1 MRGSEDVSSGTVL
14 RRLIQERLRYG
25 GPNENMNLLAI
36 QHQATGSAGPA
47 NGAATTA
54 SSTENLAQEDPQ
66 MVNQSARQE
75 PQGQEHQ
82 VDNAA
87 MEKTLRAAQPQQNN
101 EELPTYEE
109 AKAQSQFFRGH
120 QPGPVS
126 PGFLVAEAVAN
137 HKSKTEGRPTV
148 SRANSGQAHQDE
160 ALKELKQGHVRSMSE
175 RIMLSLER
183 NGAKQ
188 NPPTSGS
195 VRGLKSS
202 SPSPSPSS
210 GKGAELRGPPPDYP
224 YKVKQAAAPVNKTPD
239 REHFYREQQQQHTAA
254 VQEAARTYQVPT
266 LTRSEASALRYQTPP
281 DYSGSSR
288 QCQALPYS
296 SAPQRH
302 HSPMS
307 SQASSASGSFHAAPA
322 AVSSYPVASPSPS
335 PQPPPDAFSHVDH
348 AQQIVELLTQENSAL
363 RLHLQT
369 CCQKADKLQKFE
381 AEIEKISDAYESLV
395 KSSAKRETLDKAMK
409 TKLEGE
415 IRRLHDF
422 NRDLRDRLET
432 ANRQL
437 ANRDYNGH
445 EDSSEEGHFSP
456 KNKEHL
462 REKERLERESSAL
475 RTTNEDQRR
484 HIDILEQ
491 ALNNAQAKVVKLEEE
506 LRMKQV
512 YVEEVEKLQ
521 QALTQLQA
529 AGEKREQLERR
540 LRTRLETELKSLR
553 AQQRQTNY
561 QSSNMPEHNTPVL
574 MDLLRKKEETIL
586 GLEAD
591 VTKWEQKYLEESAMR
606 HFAMDAAAT
615 AAAQRDTTIISHS
628 RNGSHNDSSLEV
640 RSWHDEEEILQA
652 NRRFH
657 DMEHT
662 IKNLHAKI
670 IEQDAMIKVLH
681 QRSRKDQGKND
692 GSSLRPARSVPSI
705 AGIAAAV
712 PAASGSHSRQTSVS
726 SNQAPEDKKEEK
738 PRKGSAGLFQGRE
751 HHESPSPS
759 LILPPPSFLL
769 PPPAPTPPVTASHA
783 KTGSKDNSTQT
794 DKNPELFWPNSAS
807 FPGRGRVNMT
817 PSSSPLLRH
826 TANKGCDKLDN
837 SPILGKTLDLKCR
850 IGNTATK
857 TEFPEPDNTMEV
869 LI

>member
-1 MRGSEDVSSGTVL
+1 MRGSEDVATGTVL
-14 RRLIQERLRYG
+14 HRLIQERLRYG
-25 GPNENMNLLAI
+25 NRNENMNLLAI
-36 QHQATGSAGPA
+36 QHQATGSAGPT
-47 NGAATTA
+47 NVIATTV
-54 SSTENLAQEDPQ
+54 SSTENLIQEDPQ
-66 MVNQSARQE
+66 MVSQSARQE

-82 VDNAA
+82 VDNTV
-87 MEKTLRAAQPQQNN
+87 MEKTLRTAQPQQNN

-109 AKAQSQFFRGH
+109 AKAQSQFFRGQ
-120 QPGPVS
+120 QPAPVS
-126 PGFLVAEAVAN
+126 PGFYVAEVVAI

-148 SRANSGQAHQDE
+148 SRANSGQGHQDE

-188 NPPTSGS
+188 HPSNSGS
-195 VRGLKSS
+195 IRGLKNA
-202 SPSPSPSS
+202 SPSPPQPS
-210 GKGAELRGPPPDYP
+210 GKATEQRGPPPDYP
-224 YKVKQAAAPVNKTPD
+224 YKLKQVATPVNNLQD
-239 REHFYREQQQQHTAA
+239 QGDLYNEQQPSVA
-254 VQEAARTYQVPT
+254 VQEPIKSYSVPQS
-266 LTRSEASALRYQTPP
+266 TRSEASTVRYQPP
-281 DYSGSSR
+281 PEYNGTSR
-288 QCQALPYS
+288 QCQQLPFPS
-296 SAPQRH
+296 VPLRH

-307 SQASSASGSFHAAPA
+307 SQASSISGSLHGTPLLPMGMTFHP
-322 AVSSYPVASPSPS
+322 SPSPS
-335 PQPPPDAFSHVDH
+335 PSQQLAPEALSFVER
-348 AQQIVELLTQENSAL
+348 AQHMVEILTEENGAL
-363 RLHLQT
+363 RQHLQM
-369 CCQKADKLQKFE
+369 CYEKADKLQKFE
-381 AEIEKISDAYESLV
+381 NEIAKISEAYESLV
-395 KSSAKRETLDKAMK
+395 KSSTKRETLDKAMK
-409 TKLEGE
+409 NKLEGE

-437 ANRDYNGH
+437 ASREYSGQEDTSEDGH
-445 EDSSEEGHFSP
+445 YAS

-462 REKERLERESSAL
+462 REKERLERELAAL

-484 HIDILEQ
+484 HMEILDQ

-540 LRTRLETELKSLR
+540 LRMRLESELKSLR
-553 AQQRQTNY
+553 AQQRQTNC
-561 QSSNMPEHNTPVL
+561 QASNLMENNTPAL

-586 GLEAD
+586 ALEAD
-591 VTKWEQKYLEESAMR
+591 MTKWEQKYLEESAMR

-628 RNGSHNDSSLEV
+628 RNGSHNDNSLDI
-640 RSWHDEEEILQA
+640 RSWHDEEEIMEA
-652 NRRFH
+652 NRKFH

-681 QRSRKDQGKND
+681 QRSRKDTGKTD

-705 AGIAAAV
+705 AAAALA
-712 PAASGSHSRQTSVS
+712 PAPSASHSRQTSLSS
-726 SNQAPEDKKEEK
+726 SNQATEEKKEEK
-738 PRKGSAGLFQGRE
+738 TRKGSTGLFQGRE
-751 HHESPSPS
+751 YLENPS
-759 LILPPPSFLL
+759 LMLPPPSFLL
-769 PPPAPTPPVTASHA
+769 PPPAPTPPLMASHS

-794 DKNPELFWPNSAS
+794 DKNTDLFWPNSAS
-807 FPGRGRVNMT
+807 LPGRGRMSMT
-817 PSSSPLLRH
+817 PSGSPLLRH
-826 TANKGCDKLDN
+826 TANKACEKTDN
-837 SPILGKTLDLKCR
+837 PPILGKTLDFKNR
-850 IGNTATK
+850 ISNTANK
-857 TEFPEPDNTMEV
+857 SDFSDQDNMMEV